1 MAPPSSRRPGFSRR
15 AQYGLF
21 AGYVIAVLGAIL
33 GLLMIVTARFDPT
46 GNAALQGFI
55 GDVFAP
61 LSSAGRSVVNGV
73 TGAGEAV
80 GAYVNAGAKNRAMAA
95 ELKAARGKIIQ
106 GQSDARELR
115 RLKALVGLIERLPQ
129 RVAVARVVSS
139 TGSSSRR
146 YATLAAGSSD
156 GVQPGQPVRA
166 PEGLVGRVV
175 QVGRWS
181 ARIVLI
187 TDGGNIIPV
196 ERASDGIPALA
207 YGLGDGRIDLRPLA
221 AGNNPFKVGDIFVTS
236 GTGGIYQPGIPVAI
250 GIKAGRDGTFGR
262 PLASPSRLDFA
273 VVEREYV
280 APLPP
285 PPDATA
291 RAEGQ

>member
-1 MAPPSSRRPGFSRR
+1 MAPPSPRRPGFSRR

-21 AGYVIAVLGAIL
+21 ASYVVAVLGAVL
-33 GLLMIVTARFDPT
+33 GLLLIITARFDPA
-46 GNAALQGFI
+46 GNSALQGLLSDI
-55 GDVFAP
+55 FAP
-61 LSSAGRSVVNGV
+61 LSAAGRSVVGGI
-73 TGAGEAV
+73 TGAGDAV
-80 GAYVNAGAKNRAMAA
+80 GAYINAGSKNRAMAN
-95 ELKAARGKIIQ
+95 ELKAARQKLIQ
-106 GQSDARELR
+106 GQNDAREVR
-115 RLKALVGLIERLPQ
+115 RLKALVGMVERLPD
-129 RVAVARVVSS
+129 RVAVAQLVSS

-146 YATLAAGSSD
+146 YATLNAGAAN

-181 ARIVLI
+181 ARVLLI

-196 ERASDGIPALA
+196 QRASDGIPALA

-236 GTGGIYQPGIPVAI
+236 GTGGIYQPNIPVAI
-250 GIKAGRDGTFGR
+250 GIKSSRDGTYGR
-262 PLASPSRLDFA
+262 PLANPSQLDYA
-273 VVEREYV
+273 VVEREFI

-285 PPDATA
+285 PPDAT
-291 RAEGQ
+291 RQPGGQ